1 MKTLHHILQGTAV
14 LAFTTLCT
22 PADLQAGT
30 PQHIE
35 VRGRVLLDGTTAED
49 AMLTIVM
56 DNACNLPFELQA
68 NGRFKVLLPVNSQF
82 TIRFEKPGYLS
93 KDVVVDT
100 HYALCSTTARKANH
114 IVRFDV
120 QMQPMPAVAC
130 AYAGPVGC
138 ISFIKGS
145 GLMKVRYDR
154 TLTDL
159 LPAWDV
165 ALFPGGK

>member
-1 MKTLHHILQGTAV
+1 MKTLHHILHGTAV
-14 LAFTTLCT
+14 LAFATLCA
-22 PADLQAGT
+22 PASLKAGT

-35 VRGRVLLDGTTAED
+35 VRGRVLLDGATAED

-56 DNACNLPFELQA
+56 NNNCNLPFELQA
-68 NGRFKVLLPVNSQF
+68 NGRFKVLLPVNSLF

-100 HYALCSTTARKANH
+100 HNALCSTTARKVNQL
-114 IVRFDV
+114 VRFDV
-120 QMQPMPAVAC
+120 QMQPMPAIAC
-130 AYAGPVGC
+130 AYAGPVGS
-138 ISFIKGS
+138 ITFTKGT
-145 GLMKVRYDR
+145 GLMKVCYDR